1 MTGSSSEPSEHWR
14 PSVSGM
20 NSRVPSRVR
29 AKVISGLVTKQW
41 VAHVLV
47 AGVCAGADETILD
60 LQRPALGLGGVRQL
74 GDGGGEVRG
83 KGAVNMGLQSAQ
95 VNLQN
100 LEIHWS
106 MQNQCFM
113 IYLVISK

>member
-29 AKVISGLVTKQW
+29 ATVISGLVTKQW

-60 LQRPALGLGGVRQL
+60 LERPLVLLGGIRQL
-74 GDGGGEVRG
+74 GDRSGEVRG
-83 KGAVNMGLQSAQ
+83 EGAIDMRL
-95 VNLQN
+95 
-100 LEIHWS
+100 
-106 MQNQCFM
+106 
-113 IYLVISK
+113 